1 MQDYDELAS
10 VIGVPSPIA
19 PPKDIRLQG
28 KGGLEIHGLDW
39 GGSGAPCLL
48 LHGGAMSAQTWTL
61 CSLLLR
67 ERYHCV
73 AIDLR
78 GHGQSAWSDDYTI
91 SSQVEDIFC
100 VVDQLGWS
108 APHLVGMSLG
118 GVVAAHTV
126 TFRPSQPP
134 SSLTLVDV
142 APGVSFGDVARIRDF
157 MASDLVSLGPEALT
171 EEAERLG
178 ATQTRAELLHRY
190 HALTHQLEDGD
201 WTWRHDT
208 RNPTDF
214 PHILEHIAALDELAA
229 AWTIPCLVVRGGRS
243 RILSEDAA
251 RAFVDGCEH
260 GQFATVANAGHSV
273 QEDNPR
279 DLAATLDQFWS
290 GLTQSLSS

>member
-100 VVDQLGWS
+100 VVDHLGWS

-126 TFRPSQPP
+126 SARPSQPP

-142 APGVSFGDVARIRDF
+142 APRVSFGDVSRIRDF
-157 MASDLVSLGPEALT
+157 MASDLVALGPEALT
-171 EEAERLG
+171 KEAQRLG
-178 ATQTRAELLHRY
+178 AEKTRSELLHRY
-190 HALTHQLEDGD
+190 NALTLRTRTGD
-201 WTWRHDT
+201 WAWRHDT
-208 RNPTDF
+208 RKPTDSS
-214 PHILEHIAALDELAA
+214 HILDHIAALDDLAP
-229 AWTIPCLVVRGGRS
+229 AWTMPCLVVRGGRS

-251 RAFVDGCEH
+251 RAFVDRCEH